1 MKKIFT
7 ILLSLA
13 TVTTALAGGP
23 MTNTNQSAAFLR
35 SIARGTTLDTDAVYN
50 NPAGT
55 VFMEDGWHLGIN
67 NQMAK
72 QTRTITSSFAP
83 FNMGIN
89 NMSLLQLDDKG
100 YMQYLPKEFTGEVFS
115 PLVPSVHLTWKK
127 NRWAVM
133 LGMGVNGGGGS
144 LEFNDGLGSFERQFA
159 VLPMGMQQ
167 LGVNATKYG
176 MDMYLKGSSQT
187 LAFNAGVAFRITDWL
202 SAAAM
207 VRYSTSS
214 NAYEGYMKNI
224 SVLVGNKLT
233 PASAIFGNAFSQLQN
248 QLTGLQAQYEQV
260 VGAYGADSEAAQQLA
275 AGMQQVGEAMTTVG
289 TNAVKT
295 ADHILDVKQTG
306 YSISPVLALYFQKGK
321 WAASAKYEFKMA
333 TELEIE
339 SAEVS
344 ANDAVINAL
353 FPNGA
358 KVKAE
363 TPALLA
369 LAASREC
376 GPVKITAEYHL
387 FFDKDA
393 ENSFSSCIEG
403 NTMEYLLGAEWQISK
418 KWLVS
423 CGAQRTQLNMNE
435 NAYSDMNY
443 SISSWSTAIGAAYQV
458 CDMIRINVGL
468 MPTFYDEATA
478 VGKDSNGI
486 DFKDVYNR
494 TSMAW
499 GIGLDFKF

>member
-13 TVTTALAGGP
+13 TVTTAMAGGP
-23 MTNTNQSAAFLR
+23 MTNSNQSAAFLR

-55 VFMEDGWHLGIN
+55 AFMEDGWHLGIN
-67 NQMAK
+67 DQMAK
-72 QTRTITSSFAP
+72 QTRTINSTFAP
-83 FNMGIN
+83 FAMGAAN
-89 NMSLLQLDDKG
+89 NGQAS
-100 YMQYLPKEFTGEVFS
+100 KEFKGEVFS
-115 PLVPSVHLTWKK
+115 PVIPSVHLTWKK
-127 NRWAVM
+127 NRWAIM

-144 LEFNDGLGSFERQFA
+144 LEFEGGLGSFERQFS
-159 VLPMGMQQ
+159 VLPVGVSN
-167 LGVNATKYG
+167 LGQAFGLSANQYN

-207 VRYSTSS
+207 VRYSTTS

-224 SVLVGNKLT
+224 QINPTCAALGLNGAMMSAPQFFQAVGTKL
-233 PASAIFGNAFSQLQN
+233 
-248 QLTGLQAQYEQV
+248 
-260 VGAYGADSEAAQQLA
+260 GAMNPQLA
-275 AGMQQVGEAMTTVG
+275 AAATQYAALTS
-289 TNAVKT
+289 
-295 ADHILDVKQTG
+295 DHILDVEQTG
-306 YSISPVLALYFQKGK
+306 NSISPVLALYFQKGK
-321 WAASAKYEFKMA
+321 WAASAKYEFKMG
-333 TELEIE
+333 TELEIK

-344 ANDAVINAL
+344 AKDPVINGIFAD
-353 FPNGA
+353 GS

-369 LAASREC
+369 LAASRQC

-387 FFDKDA
+387 YFDKDA

-403 NTMEYLLGAEWQISK
+403 NTMEYLVGAEWQISK

-423 CGAQRTQLNMNE
+423 CGVQRTQLDMNE
-435 NAYSDMNY
+435 NAYSDMNF
-443 SISSWSTAIGAAYQV
+443 STPSWSTGIGAAYQV
-458 CDMIRINVGL
+458 CDLLRINLGV
-468 MPTFYDEATA
+468 MPTFYEEVTSK
-478 VGKDSNGI
+478 GQDSNGI
-486 DFKDVYNR
+486 DFTDLYDR

>member
-7 ILLSLA
+7 LILSLA
-13 TVTTALAGGP
+13 TVSTVLAGGP

-55 VFMEDGWHLGIN
+55 AFMADGWHLGIN
-67 NQMAK
+67 DQMAK
-72 QTRTITSSFAP
+72 QTRTINSTFAP
-83 FNMGIN
+83 FAMGAGN
-89 NMSLLQLDDKG
+89 NGQAS
-100 YMQYLPKEFTGEVFS
+100 KEFKGEVFS
-115 PLVPSVHLTWKK
+115 PLIPSVHLTWKK

-144 LEFNDGLGSFERQFA
+144 LEFDNGLGSFERQFS
-159 VLPMGMQQ
+159 VLPMGVSN
-167 LGVNATKYG
+167 LGQAFGLSANQYA

-207 VRYSTSS
+207 VRYSTTS

-224 SVLVGNKLT
+224 QINPTCAALGLNG
-233 PASAIFGNAFSQLQN
+233 AMMSAPQFF
-248 QLTGLQAQYEQV
+248 QA
-260 VGAYGADSEAAQQLA
+260 VGAQLGAMNPELA
-275 AGMQQVGEAMTTVG
+275 AAAGQYAALTS
-289 TNAVKT
+289 
-295 ADHILDVKQTG
+295 DHILDVEQTG
-306 YSISPVLALYFQKGK
+306 TSISPVLALYFQKGK
-321 WAASAKYEFKMA
+321 WAASAKYEFKMG
-333 TELEIE
+333 TELEIK

-344 ANDAVINAL
+344 AKDPVINGIFAD
-353 FPNGA
+353 GS

-369 LAASREC
+369 IAASREC
-376 GPVKITAEYHL
+376 GPVKVTAEWHYY
-387 FFDKDA
+387 FDKDA
-393 ENSFSSCIEG
+393 ENSFSNCIEG
-403 NTMEYLLGAEWQISK
+403 NTQEYLVGAEWQISK

-423 CGAQRTQLNMNE
+423 CGVQRTQLDMNE
-435 NAYSDMNY
+435 NAYSDMNF
-443 SISSWSTAIGAAYQV
+443 STSSWSTGIGAAYQV
-458 CDMIRINVGL
+458 CDLVRINVGV
-468 MPTFYDEATA
+468 MPTFYEEVTS
-478 VGKDSNGI
+478 VGQDSNGI
-486 DFKDVYNR
+486 NFTDLYDR

>member
-13 TVTTALAGGP
+13 TVTTAMAGGP

-55 VFMEDGWHLGIN
+55 AFMEDGWHLGIN
-67 NQMAK
+67 DQMAK
-72 QTRTITSSFAP
+72 QTRTINSTFAP
-83 FNMGIN
+83 FAMGAAN
-89 NMSLLQLDDKG
+89 NGQAS
-100 YMQYLPKEFTGEVFS
+100 KEFKGEVFS
-115 PLVPSVHLTWKK
+115 PVIPSVHLTWKK
-127 NRWAVM
+127 NRWAIM

-144 LEFNDGLGSFERQFA
+144 LEFEGGLGSFERQFS
-159 VLPMGMQQ
+159 VLPMGVSN
-167 LGVNATKYG
+167 LGQAFGLSANQYN

-207 VRYSTSS
+207 VRYSTTA

-224 SVLVGNKLT
+224 QINPTCAALGLNG
-233 PASAIFGNAFSQLQN
+233 AMMSAPQFF
-248 QLTGLQAQYEQV
+248 QA
-260 VGAYGADSEAAQQLA
+260 VGAKLGAMNPQLA
-275 AGMQQVGEAMTTVG
+275 AAATQYAALTS
-289 TNAVKT
+289 
-295 ADHILDVKQTG
+295 DHILDVEQTG
-306 YSISPVLALYFQKGK
+306 NSISPVLALYFQKGK
-321 WAASAKYEFKMA
+321 WAASAKYEFKMG
-333 TELEIE
+333 TELEIK

-344 ANDAVINAL
+344 AKDPVINGIFAD
-353 FPNGA
+353 GS
-358 KVKAE
+358 KIKAE
-363 TPALLA
+363 TPALLT
-369 LAASREC
+369 LAASRQC

-387 FFDKDA
+387 YFDKDA

-403 NTMEYLLGAEWQISK
+403 NTMEYLVGAEWQISK

-423 CGAQRTQLNMNE
+423 CGVQRTQLDMNE
-435 NAYSDMNY
+435 NAYSDMNF
-443 SISSWSTAIGAAYQV
+443 STPSWSTGIGAAYQV
-458 CDMIRINVGL
+458 CDLLRINLGV
-468 MPTFYDEATA
+468 MPTFYEEVTSK
-478 VGKDSNGI
+478 GQDSNGI
-486 DFKDVYNR
+486 DFTDLYDR

>member
-13 TVTTALAGGP
+13 TVTTAMAGGP

-55 VFMEDGWHLGIN
+55 AFMEDGWHLGIN
-67 NQMAK
+67 DQMAK
-72 QTRTITSSFAP
+72 QTRTINSTFAP
-83 FNMGIN
+83 FAMGAAN
-89 NMSLLQLDDKG
+89 NGQAS
-100 YMQYLPKEFTGEVFS
+100 KEFKGEVFS
-115 PLVPSVHLTWKK
+115 PLIPSVHLTWKK

-144 LEFNDGLGSFERQFA
+144 LEFDNGLGSFERQFS
-159 VLPMGMQQ
+159 VLPMGVSN
-167 LGVNATKYG
+167 LGQAFGLSANQYN

-207 VRYSTSS
+207 VRYSTTS

-224 SVLVGNKLT
+224 QFNPTAAALGYNGSMVS
-233 PASAIFGNAFSQLQN
+233 ASKFFMDAATALNGMAAQMEAAGNAQM
-248 QLTGLQAQYEQV
+248 
-260 VGAYGADSEAAQQLA
+260 AATLRGVA
-275 AGMQQVGEAMTTVG
+275 NEKLLPNTV
-289 TNAVKT
+289 TT
-295 ADHILDVKQTG
+295 ADHILDVEQTG
-306 YSISPVLALYFQKGK
+306 TSISPVLALYFQKGK
-321 WAASAKYEFKMA
+321 WAASAKYEFKMG
-333 TELEIE
+333 TELEIK

-344 ANDAVINAL
+344 AKDPVINGIFAD
-353 FPNGA
+353 GS

-369 LAASREC
+369 LAASRQC

-387 FFDKDA
+387 YFDKDA

-403 NTMEYLLGAEWQISK
+403 NTMEYLVGAEWQISK

-423 CGAQRTQLNMNE
+423 CGVQRTQLDMNE
-435 NAYSDMNY
+435 NAYSDMNF
-443 SISSWSTAIGAAYQV
+443 STPSWSTGIGAAYQV
-458 CDMIRINVGL
+458 CDLLRINLGV
-468 MPTFYDEATA
+468 MPTFYEEVTSK
-478 VGKDSNGI
+478 GQDSHGI
-486 DFKDVYNR
+486 DFTDLYDR

>member
-67 NQMAK
+67 DQMAK
-72 QTRTITSSFAP
+72 QTRTITSTFAP
-83 FNMGIN
+83 FAMGAAN
-89 NMSLLQLDDKG
+89 NGQ
-100 YMQYLPKEFTGEVFS
+100 QTKEFTGEVFS

-144 LEFNDGLGSFERQFA
+144 LEFNNGLGSFERQFS
-159 VLPMGMQQ
+159 VLPMGVSN
-167 LGVNATKYG
+167 LGQAYG
-176 MDMYLKGSSQT
+176 LSANQYAMDMYLKGSSQT

-224 SVLVGNKLT
+224 QINPTCAALGLNGAMMSA
-233 PASAIFGNAFSQLQN
+233 PAFFQAAGAQLGAINP
-248 QLTGLQAQYEQV
+248 TI
-260 VGAYGADSEAAQQLA
+260 GAAAQQYA
-275 AGMQQVGEAMTTVG
+275 ALTS
-289 TNAVKT
+289 
-295 ADHILDVKQTG
+295 DHILDVKQTG

-344 ANDAVINAL
+344 AKDPVINGI

-423 CGAQRTQLNMNE
+423 CGAQRTQLDMNE

-458 CDMIRINVGL
+458 CDMIRINVGI